1 MNVCPHCESKLLDV
15 SHCGEC
21 HQYFVEGLVANL
33 KSSDPV
39 VRKTAADNCVFVPCS
54 EPLIEAL
61 GNALSDSE
69 FDVRASAGVTLFI
82 AGSSV
87 GSIAPQ
93 LIVALDDSDIRV
105 CRLAAACLSNLG
117 TDASPA
123 LPRLLQFASDADGF
137 LREWVD
143 QAIANITSGA

>member
-1 MNVCPHCESKLLDV
+1 MNVCPHCESKLLDT

-21 HQYFVEGLVANL
+21 HQYFVEGLIANL
-33 KSSDPV
+33 KSSDPA
-39 VRKTAADNCVFVPCS
+39 VRKTAADNCVFVPSS
-54 EPLIEAL
+54 ERLVEAL
-61 GNALSDSE
+61 GNALTDSE

-82 AGSSV
+82 AGSSADCV
-87 GSIAPQ
+87 VPQ

-117 TDASPA
+117 ADASPA
-123 LPRLLQFASDADGF
+123 LPRLLQFASDADEM

-143 QAIANITSGA
+143 QAITNITGKA